1 MHRGGERVSGMLSQ
15 STAPAAAVAGKF
27 LTAGGRH
34 FLIKGVSYGTFAPD
48 ANGCQYPD
56 AAAVARDF
64 ARMREA
70 GINTVRTYTA
80 PPEAVLDEAARQ
92 HLRVIAGAPWPQHVA
107 FLDDPRLTAE
117 IRRGVAEE
125 VRRVAGHPAVLLSA
139 VGNEIPASVVRWHG
153 YRRIEAF
160 LRELHED
167 AKAAAPDALVT
178 YVNYPPTHFLDLPWF
193 DVCAFNVY
201 LHDETALR
209 AYIAQLHH
217 VAGCRPLLLTEAG
230 ADAVREGAERQ
241 AALTAMQLRAAFA
254 GGACG
259 AVAFTWTDE
268 WWRGG
273 QAVDDW
279 AFGLVDAERRPK
291 PALSA
296 VARAFAAAPFPAAD
310 RSQWPMVSVLVCAYN
325 AAGTLADCLDAL
337 EALDYPAF
345 EIILVNDGS
354 TDDTSA
360 IARRY
365 RRVRV
370 VDTPP
375 GGLSVARNVALAHA
389 TGEIVAYTDA
399 DVRVHPQWLTYLV
412 QPFRERDVAG
422 AGGPNVVPPD
432 DPWLAQCVARA
443 PGAPTH
449 VMLDDVIAEHVPGC
463 NMAFR
468 REALLALGGFNP
480 IFGSAADDVDVCWRF
495 QAVGAEIGFA
505 PAAFVWHHHRSSVRA
520 YWRQQFGY
528 GKSEAWLTRRHPEK
542 FVDGRARWSGRIYSP
557 LPWVLPLGERRI
569 NAGVWGMA
577 PFPSVYHAGGA
588 GLAFLPHQARWQVLS
603 ALLVGVGCAGVAA
616 GFPRQGTVVAL
627 LGALAFLTT
636 VARCVERARRV
647 DIDALPRIGKLPRS
661 ASRVV
666 YRATI
671 AALHVLQPLARGLGR
686 VRGFLSPPGEPHRP
700 VLPHGS
706 DSDAE
711 VADPALRDPSVHG
724 LRVRDLRRALRLA
737 RRQRVEDRFWS
748 ERWVA
753 RPVLLGRI
761 VRGLRGAPVGFGV
774 ETDDGWQ
781 RYDFR
786 IHAARWGRLDLLTVI
801 EEHAQ
806 GRCLLR
812 TRMRLRVSPFALTL
826 VAALAATSG
835 VTAGLGLGTVAVVSG
850 ALAAGMAGAALR
862 RLARVVP
869 AVRLAVARAARGCGF
884 EPLDAPELAEGDE
897 APTPDAETLEGIEV
911 AGAGAA
917 AGAGATGGGSDRR

>member
-1 MHRGGERVSGMLSQ
+1 MHRGGERASGMPSQ
-15 STAPAAAVAGKF
+15 STAPAPAVAGKF

-48 ANGCQYPD
+48 ADGRQFPGSQI
-56 AAAVARDF
+56 VARDF

-80 PPEAVLDEAARQ
+80 PPEAVLDEAAKRG
-92 HLRVIAGAPWPQHVA
+92 LRVMAGVPWPQHVA
-107 FLDDPRLTAE
+107 FLDDPRMTVE
-117 IRRGVAEE
+117 IRRGVAED
-125 VRRVAGHPAVLLSA
+125 VRRLAAHPAVLLCA
-139 VGNEIPASVVRWHG
+139 VGNEIPAGVVRWHG
-153 YRRIEAF
+153 FRRIEAF
-160 LRELHED
+160 LRELFDD

-193 DVCAFNVY
+193 DVCAVNVY
-201 LHDETALR
+201 LHDEADLR
-209 AYIAQLHH
+209 AYLAQLHH
-217 VAGCRPLLLTEAG
+217 LAGCRPLLLTEAG
-230 ADAVREGAERQ
+230 ADAVREGEEGQ

-254 GGACG
+254 AGACG
-259 AVAFTWTDE
+259 AVAFSWTDE

-273 QAVDDW
+273 RPIDDW

-291 PALSA
+291 PALGA
-296 VARAFAAAPFPAAD
+296 VTRAFAAAPFPAAD
-310 RSQWPMVSVLVCAYN
+310 RTRWPMVSVLVCAYN
-325 AAGTLADCLDAL
+325 AADTLADCLDAL

-354 TDDTSA
+354 TDDTSS

-389 TGEIVAYTDA
+389 AGEIVAYTDA
-399 DVRVHPQWLTYLV
+399 DVRAHPQWLAYLV
-412 QPFRERDVAG
+412 QPFLERDVAG

-480 IFGSAADDVDVCWRF
+480 IFGCAADDVDVCWRF

-505 PAAFVWHHHRSSVRA
+505 PAALVWHHHRSSVRA
-520 YWRQQFGY
+520 YWKQQFNY

-616 GFPRQGTVVAL
+616 GFPRQGIAVAL

-636 VARCVERARRV
+636 VVRCAQRARRV
-647 DIDALPRIGKLPRS
+647 DIDALPRIGRLPRS
-661 ASRVV
+661 ASRLV

-671 AALHVLQPLARGLGR
+671 VALHVLQPLARGLGR
-686 VRGFLSPPGEPHRP
+686 MRGFLSPPGEPHRP

-706 DSDAE
+706 DPDAAPDLA
-711 VADPALRDPSVHG
+711 VRDAAVRG

-737 RRQRVEDRFWS
+737 RRRTVEDRFWS

-753 RPVLLGRI
+753 RPDLLGRI

-786 IHAARWGRLDLLTVI
+786 IHATRWGRLDLLTVI

-812 TRMRLRVSPFALTL
+812 TRMRLRVSPFATAL
-826 VAALAATSG
+826 VAALAAASG
-835 VTAGLGLGTVAVVSG
+835 VTAALGLGTAAVVSG
-850 ALAAGMAGAALR
+850 ALAGGMTTAALR

-884 EPLDAPELAEGDE
+884 QPLDAPELAEGE
-897 APTPDAETLEGIEV
+897 GTPSPDAAGETLEGVEE
-911 AGAGAA
+911 AA
-917 AGAGATGGGSDRR
+917 PF

>member
-1 MHRGGERVSGMLSQ
+1 MHRGGERASGMPSQ
-15 STAPAAAVAGKF
+15 STASATAVAGKF

-48 ANGCQYPD
+48 AGGRQFPGSQI
-56 AAAVARDF
+56 VARDF

-80 PPEAVLDEAARQ
+80 PPEAVLDEAAKRG
-92 HLRVIAGAPWPQHVA
+92 LRVMAGVPWPQHVA
-107 FLDDPRLTAE
+107 FLDDPRMTVE
-117 IRRGVAEE
+117 IRRGVAED
-125 VRRVAGHPAVLLSA
+125 VRRMAAHPAVLLCA
-139 VGNEIPASVVRWHG
+139 VGNEIPAGVVRWHG
-153 YRRIEAF
+153 FRRIEAF
-160 LRELHED
+160 LRELFDD

-193 DVCAFNVY
+193 DVCAVNVY
-201 LHDETALR
+201 LHDEADLR
-209 AYIAQLHH
+209 AYLAQLHH
-217 VAGCRPLLLTEAG
+217 LAGCRPLLLTEAG
-230 ADAVREGAERQ
+230 ADAVREGEEGQ

-254 GGACG
+254 SGACG
-259 AVAFTWTDE
+259 AVAFSWTDE

-273 QAVDDW
+273 RPVDDW

-291 PALSA
+291 PALGA
-296 VARAFAAAPFPAAD
+296 VTRAFAAAPFPAAD
-310 RSQWPMVSVLVCAYN
+310 RTRWPMVSVLVCAYN
-325 AAGTLADCLDAL
+325 AADTLADCLDAL

-354 TDDTSA
+354 TDDTSS

-389 TGEIVAYTDA
+389 AGEIVAYTDA
-399 DVRVHPQWLTYLV
+399 DVRAHPQWLAYLV
-412 QPFRERDVAG
+412 QPFLERDVAG

-480 IFGSAADDVDVCWRF
+480 IFGCAADDVDVCWRF

-505 PAAFVWHHHRSSVRA
+505 PAALVWHHHRSSVRA
-520 YWRQQFGY
+520 YWKQQFNY

-557 LPWVLPLGERRI
+557 LPWVLPIGERRI

-616 GFPRQGTVVAL
+616 GFPRQGIAVAL

-636 VARCVERARRV
+636 VVRCAQRARRV
-647 DIDALPRIGKLPRS
+647 DIDALPRIGRLPRS
-661 ASRVV
+661 ASRLV

-686 VRGFLSPPGEPHRP
+686 MRGFLSPPGEPHRP

-706 DSDAE
+706 DPDAAPDLA
-711 VADPALRDPSVHG
+711 VRDAAVRG

-737 RRQRVEDRFWS
+737 RRRTVEDRFWS

-753 RPVLLGRI
+753 RPDLLGRI

-786 IHAARWGRLDLLTVI
+786 IHATRWGRLDLLTVI

-812 TRMRLRVSPFALTL
+812 TRMRLRVSPFATAL
-826 VAALAATSG
+826 VAALAAASG
-835 VTAGLGLGTVAVVSG
+835 VTAALGLGTAAVVSG
-850 ALAAGMAGAALR
+850 ALAGGMTTAALR

-884 EPLDAPELAEGDE
+884 QPLDAPELAEGE
-897 APTPDAETLEGIEV
+897 GTPSPDAAGETLEGVEE
-911 AGAGAA
+911 AA
-917 AGAGATGGGSDRR
+917 PF

>member
-1 MHRGGERVSGMLSQ
+1 MGPQTTVP
-15 STAPAAAVAGKF
+15 APAVAGKF
-27 LTAGGRH
+27 LTVDGRH

-48 ANGCQYPD
+48 ANGCQYP
-56 AAAVARDF
+56 ASEVVARDF

-80 PPEAVLDEAARQ
+80 PPEAVLDEAAR
-92 HLRVIAGAPWPQHVA
+92 HGLRVIAGAPWPQHVA
-107 FLDDPRLTAE
+107 FLDDRRLTSE
-117 IRRGVAEE
+117 IRTGVAEE
-125 VRRVAGHPAVLLSA
+125 VRRVAGHPAVLLCA
-139 VGNEIPASVVRWHG
+139 VGNEIPAGVVRWHG
-153 YRRIEAF
+153 LRRIEAF
-160 LRELHED
+160 LREIHD
-167 AKAAAPDALVT
+167 DVKSAAPDALLT

-201 LHDETALR
+201 LHEEAELR
-209 AYIAQLHH
+209 AYVAQLHH
-217 VAGCRPLLLTEAG
+217 LAGCRPLLLTEAG

-241 AALTAMQLRAAFA
+241 ADLTAMQIRAAFA

-273 QAVDDW
+273 RPVDDW
-279 AFGLVDAERRPK
+279 AFGLVDADRRSK
-291 PALSA
+291 PALDA
-296 VARAFAAAPFPAAD
+296 ATRAFAAAPFPAAD

-325 AAGTLADCLDAL
+325 AAETLADCLASL
-337 EALDYPAF
+337 ESLDYPNY
-345 EIILVNDGS
+345 EILVVNDGS
-354 TDDTSA
+354 TDDTPA
-360 IARRY
+360 IARRH

-370 VDTPP
+370 IDTPP

-389 TGEIVAYTDA
+389 AGEIVAYTDA
-399 DVRVHPQWLTYLV
+399 DVRAHPQWLTYLV
-412 QPFRERDVAG
+412 QPFLERDVAG

-480 IFGSAADDVDVCWRF
+480 IFGCAADDVDVCWRF

-505 PAAFVWHHHRSSVRA
+505 PAALVWHHHRSSVRA
-520 YWRQQFGY
+520 YWKQQFNY

-557 LPWVLPLGERRI
+557 LPWVLPIGERRI

-577 PFPSVYHAGGA
+577 PFPSVYHVGGA
-588 GLAFLPHQARWQVLS
+588 GLAFLPHQARWQVLA
-603 ALLVGVGCAGVAA
+603 ALLVGVGWAGAFA

-627 LGALAFLTT
+627 LGSLAILTT
-636 VARCVERARRV
+636 VLRCAQQARRV
-647 DIDALPRIGKLPRS
+647 DIDGLPRIGRLPRG
-661 ASRVV
+661 ASRAF

-686 VRGFLSPPGEPHRP
+686 LRGFLSPPGEPRHP
-700 VLPHGS
+700 ALPAGS
-706 DSDAE
+706 DPDLAE
-711 VADPALRDPSVHG
+711 RDLAVRDPAVRALRI
-724 LRVRDLRRALRLA
+724 RDLGRALRLV
-737 RRQRVEDRFWS
+737 RRRWVDDRFWS
-748 ERWVA
+748 ERWTA
-753 RPVLLGRI
+753 RPDLLGRI

-774 ETDDGWQ
+774 EADDGWQ

-786 IHAARWGRLDLLTVI
+786 VHAARWGHLDLLTVV

-812 TRMRLRVSPFALTL
+812 TRLRLRVSPFAVTL
-826 VAALAATSG
+826 GAALALTSG
-835 VTAGLGLGTVAVVSG
+835 VTAGLGLGTAAVVSG
-850 ALAAGMAGAALR
+850 TLAAGMAVAALR

-869 AVRLAVARAARGCGF
+869 VVRLAVARAARGCGF
-884 EPLDAPELAEGDE
+884 EPLDAPELAEPGGADPASDPAGE
-897 APTPDAETLEGIEV
+897 ALVEV
-911 AGAGAA
+911 DGAP
-917 AGAGATGGGSDRR
+917 

>member
-1 MHRGGERVSGMLSQ
+1 MVSQ
-15 STAPAAAVAGKF
+15 STAPAPPVAGKF

-48 ANGCQYPD
+48 AGGGQFPD
-56 AAAVARDF
+56 AAVVARDF

-107 FLDDPRLTAE
+107 FLDDPRLAAE
-117 IRRGVAEE
+117 IRRGVAAE
-125 VRRVAGHPAVLLSA
+125 VRRVAAHPAMLLCA
-139 VGNEIPASVVRWHG
+139 VGNEIPAGVVRWHG

-160 LRELHED
+160 LRDLYDD
-167 AKAAAPDALVT
+167 AKAAAPEAPVT

-201 LHDETALR
+201 LHDEAELR

-217 VAGCRPLLLTEAG
+217 VAGCRPLLLAEAG
-230 ADAVREGAERQ
+230 ADAVREGAEQQ

-259 AVAFTWTDE
+259 AIAFTWTDE

-273 QAVDDW
+273 GPVDDW
-279 AFGLVDAERRPK
+279 AFGLVDAARRPK
-291 PALSA
+291 PALEA
-296 VARAFAAAPFPAAD
+296 VARAFAAAPFPAAG
-310 RSQWPMVSVLVCAYN
+310 RAEWPMVSVLVCACN
-325 AAGTLADCLDAL
+325 AAATLEDCLTSL

-345 EIILVNDGS
+345 EIIAVNDGS

-360 IARRY
+360 IARRHP
-365 RRVRV
+365 RVRV
-370 VDTPP
+370 VDTPA

-389 TGEIVAYTDA
+389 AGEIVAYTDA
-399 DVRVHPQWLTYLV
+399 DVRAHPQWLTYLV

-449 VMLDDVIAEHVPGC
+449 VMLDDVLAEHVPGC

-480 IFGSAADDVDVCWRF
+480 VFGCAADDVDVCWRF

-505 PAAFVWHHHRSSVRA
+505 PAALVWHHHRSSVRA
-520 YWRQQFGY
+520 YWKQQFGY

-557 LPWVLPLGERRI
+557 LPGVLPLGERRI

-577 PFPSVYHAGGA
+577 PFPSVYHTGGA

-603 ALLVGVGCAGVAA
+603 ALLVGVGWAGVAA
-616 GFPRQGTVVAL
+616 GFPRQGTAVAL
-627 LGALAFLTT
+627 VGMLAFLTT
-636 VARCVERARRV
+636 VTRCVQRARRV
-647 DIDALPRIGKLPRS
+647 DVDVLPRIGKLPRS
-661 ASRVV
+661 ASRLV

-671 AALHVLQPLARGLGR
+671 TALHVLQPLARGLGR
-686 VRGFLSPPGEPHRP
+686 LRGFLSPPGEPHRP
-700 VLPHGS
+700 VLPRGS
-706 DSDAE
+706 DPDLSVRGLGVRDAS
-711 VADPALRDPSVHG
+711 VRD

-737 RRQRVEDRFWS
+737 RRQGVEDRFWS

-753 RPVLLGRI
+753 RPDLLGRI

-781 RYDFR
+781 GYDFR
-786 IHAARWGRLDLLTVI
+786 IHAARWGRLDLLAVI

-812 TRMRLRVSPFALTL
+812 TRMRLRVSPFAVALG
-826 VAALAATSG
+826 AALAAASG
-835 VTAGLGLGTVAVVSG
+835 LTAGLGLGTAAVVSG

-862 RLARVVP
+862 RLARIVP

-884 EPLDAPELAEGDE
+884 EPLDAPELAERK
-897 APTPDAETLEGIEV
+897 DADRASG
-911 AGAGAA
+911 GAGDPLEAIEAARAGTA
-917 AGAGATGGGSDRR
+917 AGAGTELR

>member
-1 MHRGGERVSGMLSQ
+1 MDSQ
-15 STAPAAAVAGKF
+15 STAPAQAVAGKF
-27 LTAGGRH
+27 LTVGARH

-48 ANGCQYPD
+48 ASGCQYPD
-56 AAAVARDF
+56 TEVVARDF
-64 ARMREA
+64 ALMRQA
-70 GINTVRTYTA
+70 GVNTVRTYTA

-92 HLRVIAGAPWPQHVA
+92 HLQVIAGVPWPQHVA
-107 FLDDPRLTAE
+107 FLDDARLTAE
-117 IRRGVAEE
+117 IRRGLSERVREVA
-125 VRRVAGHPAVLLSA
+125 AHPAVLLCA
-139 VGNEIPASVVRWHG
+139 VGNEIPSGVVRWHG
-153 YRRIEAF
+153 YRRIETF
-160 LRELHED
+160 LHDLYDD
-167 AKAAAPDALVT
+167 AKAAAPEALVT

-201 LHDETALR
+201 LHDEAKLR

-217 VAGCRPLLLTEAG
+217 LAGCRPLLLTEAG
-230 ADAVREGAERQ
+230 ADAIREGADGQ

-259 AVAFTWTDE
+259 AVAFSWTDE

-273 QAVDDW
+273 QPVEDW
-279 AFGLVDAERRPK
+279 AFGLVDAGRRPK
-291 PALSA
+291 PALRA
-296 VARAFAAAPFPAAD
+296 VTDAFAAAPYPAAD
-310 RSQWPMVSVLVCAYN
+310 RTEWPKVSVLVCAYN
-325 AAGTLADCLDAL
+325 AAETLDDCLGSL

-345 EIILVNDGS
+345 EIVVVNDGS

-365 RRVRV
+365 RRARV
-370 VDTPP
+370 LDTPN

-389 TGEIVAYTDA
+389 TGDIVAYTDA
-399 DVRVHPQWLTYLV
+399 DVRAHPQWLTYLV

-432 DPWLAQCVARA
+432 DPWLAQCVARS

-480 IFGSAADDVDVCWRF
+480 IFGCAADDVDVCWRF
-495 QAVGAEIGFA
+495 QAVGAEIAFA
-505 PAAFVWHHHRSSVRA
+505 PAALVWHHHRSSVRA
-520 YWRQQFGY
+520 YWKQQFGY
-528 GKSEAWLTRRHPEK
+528 GQSEAWLTRRHPEK

-557 LPWVLPLGERRI
+557 LPWVLPIGERRI

-577 PFPSVYHAGGA
+577 PFPSVYHASGA

-603 ALLVGVGCAGVAA
+603 ALLVAVGWTGVAA
-616 GFPRQGTVVAL
+616 GFPRQGTVIAL

-636 VARCVERARRV
+636 VTRCIQRALRV
-647 DIDALPRIGKLPRS
+647 DIDALPRIGRLPRS
-661 ASRVV
+661 ASRAL
-666 YRATI
+666 YRGAI
-671 AALHVLQPLARGLGR
+671 AVLHVVQPLARGLGR
-686 VRGFLSPPGEPHRP
+686 VRGFLSPPGEQRVP
-700 VLPHGS
+700 VLPSGS
-706 DSDAE
+706 DADVPVGDLA
-711 VADPALRDPSVHG
+711 AHDPAVRD

-737 RRQRVEDRFWS
+737 RRRRVEDRFWS
-748 ERWVA
+748 ERWAA
-753 RPVLLGRI
+753 RPDLLTRI

-781 RYDFR
+781 GYDFR
-786 IHAARWGRLDLLTVI
+786 IHFARWGRLDLLTIV

-826 VAALAATSG
+826 GAALAAGSG
-835 VTAGLGLGTVAVVSG
+835 AAAALGLGTAAVVSG
-850 ALAAGMAGAALR
+850 ILAMGMAGAALR
-862 RLARVVP
+862 RLSRVVP
-869 AVRLAVARAARGCGF
+869 AIRLAVARAARGRGF
-884 EPLDAPELAEGDE
+884 EPLDAPELAESRAAGR
-897 APTPDAETLEGIEV
+897 APDPTAELDGIEV

-917 AGAGATGGGSDRR
+917 GGGERR

>member
-1 MHRGGERVSGMLSQ
+1 MGSLTTV
-15 STAPAAAVAGKF
+15 PVPAVAGKF
-27 LTAGGRH
+27 LAVDGRN
-34 FLIKGVSYGTFAPD
+34 FLVKGVSYGTFAPD
-48 ANGCQYPD
+48 AEGRQFP
-56 AAAVARDF
+56 AAEVVARDF
-64 ARMREA
+64 ARMREV

-80 PPEAVLDEAARQ
+80 PPEAVLDEAARRG
-92 HLRVIAGAPWPQHVA
+92 LRVMAGLPWPQHVA

-125 VRRVAGHPAVLLSA
+125 VRRVAGHPAVLLCA
-139 VGNEIPASVVRWHG
+139 VGNEIPAGVVRWHG
-153 YRRIEAF
+153 HRRIEAF
-160 LRELHED
+160 LRELFDD
-167 AKAAAPDALVT
+167 AKAAAPNALVT
-178 YVNYPPTHFLDLPWF
+178 YVNYPPTHFLDLAWF

-201 LHDETALR
+201 LHREADLR

-241 AALTAMQLRAAFA
+241 ADLTAMQLRAAFA

-273 QAVDDW
+273 QSVDDW
-279 AFGLVDAERRPK
+279 AFGLVDAGRRPK
-291 PALSA
+291 PALDA
-296 VARAFAAAPFPAAD
+296 VARAFAAAPYPATA
-310 RSQWPMVSVLVCAYN
+310 RKRWPMVSVLVCAYN
-325 AAGTLADCLDAL
+325 AAETLPDCLASL
-337 EALDYPAF
+337 EALDYPNY
-345 EIILVNDGS
+345 EIIVVNDGS
-354 TDDTSA
+354 ADDTSA
-360 IARRY
+360 IARRH

-375 GGLSVARNVALAHA
+375 GGLSVARNVALSHA
-389 TGEIVAYTDA
+389 TGDVVAYTDA
-399 DVRVHPQWLTYLV
+399 DVRAHPQWLTYLV
-412 QPFRERDVAG
+412 QPFLERDVAG

-505 PAAFVWHHHRSSVRA
+505 PAALVWHHHRSSVRA

-557 LPWVLPLGERRI
+557 LPWVLPRGERRI

-627 LGALAFLTT
+627 LGTLAFLTT
-636 VARCVERARRV
+636 VARCVQRARRV
-647 DIDALPRIGKLPRS
+647 DIDALPRIGRLPRS
-661 ASRVV
+661 ASRIG

-686 VRGFLSPPGEPHRP
+686 VRGFLSPPGEPRRP
-700 VLPHGS
+700 VLARGT
-706 DSDAE
+706 DSQAVPDLT
-711 VADPALRDPSVHG
+711 VLDPSVRG

-737 RRQRVEDRFWS
+737 RRRAVEDRYWS

-753 RPVLLGRI
+753 RPDLLGRI

-812 TRMRLRVSPFALTL
+812 TRMRLRVSPFAVAL
-826 VAALAATSG
+826 VAALAAASG
-835 VTAGLGLGTVAVVSG
+835 VTAGLGLGTAAVVSG
-850 ALAAGMAGAALR
+850 TLAGGMTAAALR

-884 EPLDAPELAEGDE
+884 EPLDAPELAEGE
-897 APTPDAETLEGIEV
+897 GAPSPDAAGETLEGGEE
-911 AGAGAA
+911 AA
-917 AGAGATGGGSDRR
+917 PF